1 VYLPRRLWFI
11 GLGHLGQGFLWNLG
25 LLPVTGALAML
36 QDDQTA
42 GEENEATGLLT
53 AEGDE
58 GRRKTRIAARW
69 LEGLGWPTALIE
81 RRHFGDIRLQSND
94 PAVVVTGLDAP
105 EARVKIARA
114 GFAYMVDAGVGH
126 GPVDFENTQIRILR
140 SGVDA
145 QAFWS
150 APERHKDVDALMK
163 RAAYQSHA
171 DAFGWLRHVRDC
183 RRRASPYPSWEPR
196 SAHSRSRRCSGSAAC
211 FRRFR

>member
-1 VYLPRRLWFI
+1 
-11 GLGHLGQGFLWNLG
+11 
-25 LLPVTGALAML
+25 ML

-163 RAAYQSHA
+163 RAAYQVA
-171 DAFGWLRHVRDC
+171 C
-183 RRRASPYPSWEPR
+183 RCIWMA
-196 SAHSRSRRCSGSAAC
+196 AARSRLPAASVAVPFVGAALGALTIAQVLRLGSMLPTIQMMQVDLGAPEMAMTGAMNDAPAASLKVE
-211 FRRFR
+211 FA